1 MLEALSIDNLI
12 LRVKGEYREMPGLS
26 LTFSQAQR
34 FWNMEP
40 SRCKT
45 VLDALVHLQFL
56 HKTPLGCYARRE
68 TFA

>member
-34 FWNMEP
+34 LWNMEP
-40 SRCKT
+40 SRCAT
-45 VLDALVHLQFL
+45 VLDALVRLQFL
-56 HKTPLGCYARRE
+56 HKTALGYYARRE
-68 TFA
+68 ALA